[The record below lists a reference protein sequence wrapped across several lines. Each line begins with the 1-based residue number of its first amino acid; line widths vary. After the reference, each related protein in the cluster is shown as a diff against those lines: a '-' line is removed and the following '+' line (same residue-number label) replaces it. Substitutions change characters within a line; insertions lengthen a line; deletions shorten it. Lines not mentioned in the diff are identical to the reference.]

1 MTSTI
6 EQEESQVRDLFDRV
20 DAVVEVASDIEGD
33 HPGQAETLFKVSR
46 DALAHASPV
55 RVPIA
60 ARLLLVSDKTVR
72 AWANEGVLVTYRQR
86 PRLLLDAE
94 RLYEV
99 LHFVL
104 ELRAMGQNRDLLA
117 SLWQRLQDEALLDR
131 DDLQDSL
138 AQMRAGRT
146 APALTKEEEETA
158 TGQ

>member
-6 EQEESQVRDLFDRV
+6 EQEESQIRDLFDRV
-20 DAVVEVASDIEGD
+20 DTVVEVASDIEGD
-33 HPGQAETLFKVSR
+33 HPGQAEALFKVSR

-60 ARLLLVSDKTVR
+60 AKLLLVSDKTVR
-72 AWANEGVLVTYRQR
+72 AWVDEGVLVTHSQH

-99 LHFVL
+99 LHFVI
-104 ELRAMGQNRDLLA
+104 ELRARGQNRDLLT

-131 DDLQDSL
+131 EDLQDSL
-138 AQMRAGRT
+138 AQMRTGRT
-146 APALTKEEEETA
+146 APALTKEEEA
-158 TGQ
+158 AIGQ